1 MITIINKQRRRA
13 LSIGLIFSL
22 STIFSFGQR
31 VGAGGAQ
38 GREYAFTKGLF
49 TAAGVHYGRE
59 ALYTDALAWQLY
71 AGALKQPVEGA
82 EWLVD
87 DKGRHLSWQALAADS
102 VGRFI
107 QRRGGRGGGGGF
119 GFGGGYL
126 YLEYSSTKEESVLL
140 HVQGDASLFFN
151 GEPHAGDPYGSGWL
165 YIPVRLR
172 KGVNELYIRPGG
184 AVKASLVFPDKSI
197 QLNTDDLTVPVVV
210 AGASENASL
219 QGAVVVLNCSSKPL
233 KGGRIRAVMGGKTVE
248 TSLPEVPD
256 MGSRKVVFAF
266 DASTVAGKGKYEC
279 AVTLLAAGKV
289 VDEKNIMIEG
299 VDEGQQYS
307 VTFISGIDGSLQYY
321 AVTPQTRGAVA
332 VTSPM
337 GPDGPPPAGTVFAP
351 NTSYVA
357 GRAPDGAA
365 SSAGPA
371 LFLSVHGA
379 GVEAIGQARAYQ
391 SKDWGTLVAATN
403 RRPRGFNWEDWGRLD
418 AMEVLALAKARFHP
432 DERYIYLTGHSMG
445 GHGTWFLGATYPDK
459 WAAIGACSGYPT
471 LKDYGSHDGVIPDSA
486 TSPVEQTLLRASNQS
501 DVIKLATNYKPLGV
515 YILHGDADQVVPV
528 KYARQMRK
536 VLGDFHPD
544 FSYHEVPG
552 AEHWYGNQSVD
563 WKPLFDFFKWHSR
576 HPDSLVNDIDFTT
589 SNPGISA
596 SFRWASIQQQ
606 VRALEYSRMQLRRDL
621 KTKTV
626 AGSTENIEVLSLAL
640 RDFGKGVT
648 VKIQLDSL
656 GALSYTTQSD
666 ADTVYLHK
674 VSDAWVLG
682 VKPGQEE
689 KNPSR
694 AGTFKEAFDHRMV
707 FVYGTMGSR
716 EEREWS
722 ICKARYDAET
732 WYYRGNGAVDIVAD
746 KDYAPERYQGRSVI
760 LYGNASTNSAWALL
774 LKDCPIQVKR
784 NELKAGDK
792 VYTGDDLAAYFIRP
806 LPDGRTSVAVIT
818 GTGIKGMQAANAN
831 QYFAGASGLPDYMI
845 FRLQML
851 QAGAP
856 GVLMAGFFGN
866 DWKFPASG
874 R

>member
-1 MITIINKQRRRA
+1 M
-13 LSIGLIFSL
+13 
-22 STIFSFGQR
+22 SFGQTKEAVMPGTAGSPR
-31 VGAGGAQ
+31 VFT
-38 GREYAFTKGLF
+38 FTKSLY

-71 AGALKQPVEGA
+71 TGSLKQPVEGG

-87 DKGRHLSWQALAADS
+87 DKGRHISWQALAADS

-107 QRRGGRGGGGGF
+107 QRRNGRGGGGGGF
-119 GFGGGYL
+119 GFGAGYL
-126 YLEYSSTKEESVLL
+126 YLEYIAEKEETVLL

-151 GEPHAGDPYGSGWL
+151 GEAHAGDPYASGWL

-172 KGVNELYIRPGG
+172 KGVNALYIRPGG
-184 AVKASLVFPDKSI
+184 PVKASIIFPDKPI
-197 QLNTDDLTVPVVV
+197 QLNVEDPTVPVFV
-210 AGASENASL
+210 AGSAENASL
-219 QGAVVVLNCSSKPL
+219 QGAVVVLNSSSSPL
-233 KGGRIRAVMGGKTVE
+233 KGAHIRAMISGKVAE
-248 TSLPEVPD
+248 TPLPEVPA
-256 MGSRKVVFAF
+256 MGSRKVAFYF
-266 DASTVAGKGKYEC
+266 DASAVTVKGKYEC
-279 AVTLLAAGKV
+279 TLTLLEKTKSL
-289 VDEKNIMIEG
+289 DEKKLSVEAVEEG
-299 VDEGQQYS
+299 DHYS
-307 VTFISGIDGSLQYY
+307 VTFTSGIDGSLQYY
-321 AVTPQTRGAVA
+321 AVTPQIRGTAA
-332 VTSPM
+332 ATSPM
-337 GPDGPPPAGTVFAP
+337 GPDGPPPPGTVFAP

-418 AMEVLALAKARFHP
+418 ALEVLALAKARFHP

-486 TSPVEQTLLRASNQS
+486 ASPVEQTLLRASNQS
-501 DVIKLATNYKPLGV
+501 DVIKLASNYKAYGV

-536 VLGDFHPD
+536 VLGDFHTD

-589 SNPGISA
+589 SNPGVSA
-596 SFRWASIQQQ
+596 YFRWAGIQQQ
-606 VRALEYSRMQLRRDL
+606 IRSLEYSRMQLHRNGPSI
-621 KTKTV
+621 T
-626 AGSTENIEVLSLAL
+626 GSTANVEVLSLAL
-640 RDFGKGVT
+640 KDLGKGVKLT
-648 VKIQLDSL
+648 VQLDSL
-656 GALSYTTQSD
+656 AALTYTTQTD
-666 ADTVYLHK
+666 VDTIYLHR
-674 VSDAWVLG
+674 G
-682 VKPGQEE
+682 VGGWSMISKPGPDE
-689 KNPSR
+689 KNPIR

-707 FVYGTMGSR
+707 LVYGTIGSA

-722 ICKARYDAET
+722 IGKARYDAET

-746 KDYAPERYQGRSVI
+746 KEYTPGRYQGRNVI
-760 LYGNASTNSAWALL
+760 LYGNASTNSAWPLL

-784 NELKAGDK
+784 NELQAGDQRF
-792 VYTGDDLAAYFIRP
+792 TGDDLAAYFIRP
-806 LPDGRTSVAVIT
+806 LPDGRTSVAVIA
-818 GTGIKGMQAANAN
+818 GTGMKGMQAANAN
-831 QYFAGASGLPDYMI
+831 QYFAGASGFPDYMI

-851 QAGAP
+851 QSGAP

-866 DWKFPASG
+866 DWKWIPTHE
-874 R
+874 

>member
-1 MITIINKQRRRA
+1 MRRA
-13 LSIGLIFSL
+13 LLLGVLIL
-22 STIFSFGQR
+22 SGEISFGQT
-31 VGAGGAQ
+31 
-38 GREYAFTKGLF
+38 REYVFTKGLYMA
-49 TAAGVHYGRE
+49 TSVHYGRE
-59 ALYTDALAWQLY
+59 ALYTDAVAYQLY
-71 AGALKQPVEGA
+71 SGGLKQPTEGN
-82 EWLVD
+82 
-87 DKGRHLSWQALAADS
+87 GWQALAADS

-107 QRRGGRGGGGGF
+107 HRRGGRGGGGGG
-119 GFGGGYL
+119 GFGSGAGYL
-126 YLEYSSTKEESVLL
+126 YLEYSSSKEESVLL

-165 YIPVRLR
+165 YIPVRLK

-184 AVKASLVFPDKSI
+184 PVKARLIFPEKAI
-197 QLNTDDLTVPVVV
+197 QLNTEDPTVPVVV
-210 AGASENASL
+210 AGAGENASL
-219 QGAVVVLNCSSKPL
+219 LGAVVVLNCSAAPM
-233 KGGRIRAVMGGKTVE
+233 KGGRMRAVLGGKSVE
-248 TSLPEVPD
+248 TPLPEIPA
-256 MGSRKVVFAF
+256 MSSRKIIFGF
-266 DASTVAGKGKYEC
+266 DASAVAEKGKYEC
-279 AVTLLAAGKV
+279 ALTLLEKDRV
-289 VDEKNIMIEG
+289 VDEKKIAVEG
-299 VDEGQQYS
+299 VGAGDHYS
-307 VTFISGIDGSLQYY
+307 VTFVSGIDGSLQYY
-321 AVTPQTRGAVA
+321 AVTPQTKGGAV

-337 GPDGPPPAGTVFAP
+337 GPDGPPPPGTVFAP

-365 SSAGPA
+365 SSAGSA

-418 AMEVLALAKARFHP
+418 AMEVLTLAKARFHP
-432 DERYIYLTGHSMG
+432 DGRYIYLTGHSMG

-486 TSPVEQTLLRASNQS
+486 TSPVEETLLRASNQS
-501 DVIKLATNYKPLGV
+501 DVIRLATNYKAYGV
-515 YILHGDADQVVPV
+515 YILHGDADMVVPV

-536 VLGDFHPD
+536 VLGDFHAD
-544 FSYHEVPG
+544 LSYHEVPG

-596 SFRWASIQQQ
+596 SFRWAGIQQQ
-606 VRALEYSRMQLRRDL
+606 ERFLEYSRMQLHRELRGE
-621 KTKTV
+621 TV
-626 AGSTENIEVLSLAL
+626 TGRAETSGGAATSSGPTIYGSTENIGVLSLAL
-640 RDFGKGVT
+640 ADFGKGVAVT
-648 VKIQLDSL
+648 IRLDSVS
-656 GALSYTTQSD
+656 ALSYTTQSA

-674 VSDAWVLG
+674 GGSGWVLG
-682 VKPGQEE
+682 AKPGLEE

-707 FVYGTMGSR
+707 FVYGTSGSR
-716 EEREWS
+716 EERDWS
-722 ICKARYDAET
+722 FCKARYDAET

-746 KDYAPERYQGRSVI
+746 KEYTPGRYQGRSVI

-806 LPDGRTSVAVIT
+806 LPDGHTSVAVIA
-818 GTGIKGMQAANAN
+818 GTGVKGMQAANAN
-831 QYFAGASGLPDYMI
+831 QYFAGASGFPDYMI

-851 QAGAP
+851 QAGAS
-856 GVLMAGFFGN
+856 GVLMAGFFN
-866 DWKFPASG
+866 NSWKF
-874 R
+874 

>member
-1 MITIINKQRRRA
+1 V
-13 LSIGLIFSL
+13 LLLFFGVLG
-22 STIFSFGQR
+22 FGQTGG
-31 VGAGGAQ
+31 VSGAGGAVAP
-38 GREYAFTKGLF
+38 GGTGPAREYVFTKGLF

-71 AGALKQPVEGA
+71 TGGLKQPVEGS

-87 DKGRHLSWQALAADS
+87 DKGRHLSWLALAADS

-107 QRRGGRGGGGGF
+107 QRRGGRGGGGGGGGF
-119 GFGGGYL
+119 GFGAGYL

-151 GEPHAGDPYGSGWL
+151 GEPHAGDPYGAGWL

-172 KGVNELYIRPGG
+172 KGVNTLYIRPGG
-184 AVKASLVFPDKSI
+184 PVKARLIFPEKPI
-197 QLNTDDLTVPVVV
+197 QLNTEDPTVPVVV
-210 AGASENASL
+210 AGAAENASL
-219 QGAVVVLNCSSKPL
+219 LGAVVVLNCSAAPL
-233 KGGRIRAVMGGKTVE
+233 KGGRMRAVIGGGKAIE
-248 TSLPEVPD
+248 TSLPEVPA
-256 MGSRKVVFAF
+256 MGSRKITFGF
-266 DASTVAGKGKYEC
+266 DASTVTGKGKYEC
-279 AVTLLAAGKV
+279 ALTLLEKERV
-289 VDEKNIMIEG
+289 VDEKKIVVEG
-299 VDEGQQYS
+299 VEAGDHYS
-307 VTFISGIDGSLQYY
+307 VTFVSGIDGSLQYY
-321 AVTPQTRGAVA
+321 AVTPQAKSGAV

-337 GPDGPPPAGTVFAP
+337 
-351 NTSYVA
+351 
-357 GRAPDGAA
+357 
-365 SSAGPA
+365 GPA

-418 AMEVLALAKARFHP
+418 AMEVLTLAKARFHP

-486 TSPVEQTLLRASNQS
+486 TSPVEETLLRASNQS
-501 DVIKLATNYKPLGV
+501 DVIKLATNYKAYGV
-515 YILHGDADQVVPV
+515 YILHGDADMVVPV

-536 VLGDFHPD
+536 VLGDFHAD

-596 SFRWASIQQQ
+596 SFRWAGIQQQ
-606 VRALEYSRMQLRRDL
+606 VRSLEYSRMQLRRDL
-621 KTKTV
+621 RGETV
-626 AGSTENIEVLSLAL
+626 ASGAGTSRGVETSRGPGTSGGPAVYGSTENVEVLSLAL
-640 RDFGKGVT
+640 ADFGKGVAVT
-648 VKIQLDSL
+648 IRLDSL
-656 GALSYTTQSD
+656 GALSYTTQSA

-674 VSDAWVLG
+674 GGSGWVLG
-682 VKPGQEE
+682 AKPGMEE
-689 KNPSR
+689 KNPAR

-707 FVYGTMGSR
+707 FVYGTLGSR
-716 EEREWS
+716 EERDWS
-722 ICKARYDAET
+722 FCKARYDAET
-732 WYYRGNGAVDIVAD
+732 WYYRGNGAVDIVED
-746 KDYAPERYQGRSVI
+746 KDYTPGRYQDRSVI

-784 NELKAGDK
+784 NELKVGDK

-806 LPDGRTSVAVIT
+806 LPDGRTSVAVIG
-818 GTGIKGMQAANAN
+818 GTGVKGMQAANAN
-831 QYFAGASGLPDYMI
+831 QYFAGASGFPDYMI

-851 QAGAP
+851 QTGAS
-856 GVLMAGFFGN
+856 GVLMAGFFN
-866 DWKFPASG
+866 NSWNF
-874 R
+874 